1 MSLICKNLGDLK
13 KIFKTITEKGGLLD
27 RRLYKV
33 PDNLK
38 NITEI
43 ELEEINKR
51 PYYIIELSRNVK
63 EQNDTRS
70 IIVMIMRDIQLLN
83 EKKKKIECIEIMKNI
98 PEITKTSLVVIYTY
112 GANEAGGK
120 SYLQNLNSLENHYIK
135 KECFKFHDVSLF
147 YSTDELLTNK
157 MNHELQPQVI
167 KLLKK
172 DENKKEIDELY
183 DKLTITNLNQLQ
195 QYCINDPVVKFHGA
209 VVGDVFYLEYKSIN
223 SGTGYNYRVVSNIS
237 YNK

>member
-38 NITEI
+38 NITDI
-43 ELEEINKR
+43 ELEEINKS
-51 PYYIIELSRNVK
+51 PYYVIELTRNVK
-63 EQNDTRS
+63 DQNDKRS
-70 IIVMIMRDIQLLN
+70 IIIMIMKDIQLLN
-83 EKKKKIECIEIMKNI
+83 EKKKKMECIEMMKNI
-98 PEITKTSLVVIYTY
+98 PEITKTSLVVIYTT
-112 GANEAGGK
+112 GSNEEGGK

-157 MNHELQPQVI
+157 MNHELQPPVI
-167 KLLKK
+167 KLFKK
-172 DENKKEIDELY
+172 DENIKEIDELY
-183 DKLTITNLNQLQ
+183 DKLTISNLNQLQ
-195 QYCINDPVVKFHGA
+195 QYCINDAVVKFHGA
-209 VVGDVFYLEYKSIN
+209 VAGDVFYLEYKSLS
-223 SGTGYNYRVVSNIS
+223 SGMGYNYRLVSNIS